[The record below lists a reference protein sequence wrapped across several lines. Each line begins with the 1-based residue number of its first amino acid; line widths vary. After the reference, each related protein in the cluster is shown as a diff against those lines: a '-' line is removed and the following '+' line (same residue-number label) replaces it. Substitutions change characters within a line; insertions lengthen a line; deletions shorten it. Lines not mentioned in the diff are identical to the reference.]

1 MIITILPVV
10 LSFLSRRTRTMSLIV
25 IYLLKLRARSVYDN
39 VLETGY

>member
-10 LSFLSRRTRTMSLIV
+10 LSFLTWTMSLIV